1 MRLGKAIMT
10 VKQTIEK
17 NPGGAVDKAYQFA
30 ERAHRGQKRKSGE
43 PYFNHVIATAE
54 NVAGW
59 NLDEPTIAAALLHD
73 TVEDTDVTLQDIKK
87 MFGEEIAFLVD
98 GVTKIS
104 KIKYRGTLS
113 QVENLRKML
122 LALSEDIRV
131 ILIKLAD
138 RLHNMNTLSS
148 VTAQKQKR
156 IALETMEIYAPIA
169 YRLGMQHLAGE
180 LEDLA
185 FPFIYPQE
193 YEWLKREIKD
203 EYTKRTKYLERV
215 RDTLEEELKRN
226 DLKPLF
232 IDFRAKRYASLYKKL
247 LRYDMDVSK
256 IYDLVAL
263 RVVVGDIA
271 GCYAILGIVH
281 KLWPPIPGR
290 IKDYIAMPKPNG
302 YRSLHTT
309 TICLDGV
316 VTEIQI
322 KTKEMHAEAENGI
335 AAHWLYE
342 QTKGEK
348 GYLDRKSASAN
359 KKELQW
365 VEQLRNWQK
374 EFTNP
379 EEFIDSFKIDF
390 LRDRIFI
397 ITPKGEVFDLPV
409 GATPVDFAYQI
420 HTDVGNNCSGARVN
434 GKIVPLD
441 HQLQSGNVVEI
452 LVQKNKKPSS
462 SWLNFVKTASAKS
475 KIKAALKGSGSLSIP
490 LVPKETQFRIIADDR
505 VGLLKDISTIISRAH
520 INIISV
526 NSQPNTPN
534 SQFHTIKI
542 TCEHI
547 SREKADKLV
556 LKIKHLKEV
565 KELNYKFI

>member
-1 MRLGKAIMT
+1 MT
-10 VKQTIEK
+10 VKQVIEK
-17 NPGGAVDKAYQFA
+17 NPSGLVNTAYKFA
-30 ERAHRGQKRKSGE
+30 ERAHRGQKRKNGE

-54 NVAGW
+54 NVAQW
-59 NLDEPTIAAALLHD
+59 NLDEQTIAAALLHD
-73 TVEDTDVTLQDIKK
+73 TVEDTDATLGDIKK
-87 MFGEEIAFLVD
+87 MFGEEVAFLVD

-104 KIKYRGTLS
+104 KIKYRGTES

-138 RLHNMNTLSS
+138 RLHNMHTLASLP
-148 VTAQKQKR
+148 AQKQKR
-156 IALETMEIYAPIA
+156 IALETMEIYSPIA
-169 YRLGMQHLAGE
+169 YRLGMQHLSGE

-193 YEWLKREIKD
+193 YAWLKQEIKD
-203 EYTKRTKYLERV
+203 EYTKRTRYLERV
-215 RDTLEEELKRN
+215 RDALGVEFEHSN
-226 DLKPLF
+226 LKPFF

-263 RVVVGDIA
+263 RVVVKDVTE
-271 GCYAILGIVH
+271 CYSALGIVH
-281 KLWPPIPGR
+281 KLWPPLPGR

-309 TICLDGV
+309 VICLDGM

-322 KTKEMHAEAENGI
+322 KTKEMHEEAENGI

-342 QTKGEK
+342 QTKGGRE
-348 GYLDRKSASAN
+348 YLERKSASAN
-359 KKELQW
+359 IKELQW
-365 VEQLRNWQK
+365 ISQLRNWQK
-374 EFTNP
+374 EFTNAD
-379 EEFIDSFKIDF
+379 EFMDSFKIDF
-390 LRDRIFI
+390 LRDRIFV
-397 ITPKGEVFDLPV
+397 ITPKGEVIDLPV

-420 HTDVGNNCSGARVN
+420 HTELGNSCSGARVN

-441 HQLQSGNVVEI
+441 HELQSGNVVEVI
-452 LVQKNKKPSS
+452 TQKNKKPSS
-462 SWLNFVKTASAKS
+462 AWLNFVKTASARS
-475 KIKAALKGSGSLSIP
+475 KIKTALKGSGSLATLIA
-490 LVPKETQFRIIADDR
+490 PKETQFRIIATDR
-505 VGLLKDISTIISRAH
+505 VGLLKDISSIISRVH

-547 SREKADKLV
+547 NKEKADKLV
-556 LKIKHLKEV
+556 LKIKRLKEV
-565 KELNYKFI
+565 RELNYKFV